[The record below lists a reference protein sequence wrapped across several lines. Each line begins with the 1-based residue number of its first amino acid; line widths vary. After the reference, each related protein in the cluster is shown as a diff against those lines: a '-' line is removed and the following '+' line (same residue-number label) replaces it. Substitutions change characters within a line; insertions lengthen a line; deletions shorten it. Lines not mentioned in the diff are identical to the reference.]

1 MEPKRRSM
9 GHWFQKGLR
18 WFWRDLVL
26 AKKKAV
32 LRVNLAIPGL
42 TSGLSVCIL
51 SSQHACAMMPS
62 AYVMRPGFF
71 ARAGILLMC
80 LRPRPLELGTESLF
94 FTMYLASGISLK
106 E

>member
-1 MEPKRRSM
+1 M
-9 GHWFQKGLR
+9 GHWFQKGLK

-26 AKKKAV
+26 AKKSCFKSEFSHSW
-32 LRVNLAIPGL
+32 PDFW
-42 TSGLSVCIL
+42 SVCIL